1 MTNGAVNMAK
11 ISFFHGFLPECS
23 LAETPEQIIRTIRE
37 QTFRYNRDNISRTKA
52 YQEYYLLHPEIKW
65 SFLAS
70 MVSRNAGWN
79 MCDLQGAWFPS
90 MIDAKTRKALFMT
103 YERANWLIFQDIFP
117 QLLIHHYKT
126 EIEEEMF
133 HLFREFFVSSFM
145 QEEWR
150 GFWETGDRDRLMQ
163 SLIINEQNVI
173 EEPVI
178 GHPVYKRRVFKSK
191 LFFLEDRFHFSS
203 VVFPTK
209 RGNLYG
215 ASVSDF
221 RKLDSRI
228 ALGNRLSQIL
238 FKEDLYPHFKEF
250 ALSTEPTGSRRDY
263 ERFCQDA
270 PYTGTP
276 LLRTV
281 YEEQEHHVHKQLED
295 WSKKRKVKESWFQRS
310 AFEEP
315 VKLTE
320 WFFRKQ
326 RQIHKLIKLE
336 ELFKK

>member
-1 MTNGAVNMAK
+1 MNKT
-11 ISFFHGFLPECS
+11 SFFHRFLPDCS
-23 LAETPEQIIRTIRE
+23 LDETPEELIRIIRE
-37 QTFRYNRDNISRTKA
+37 KTFQYNRDNISRTKA

-79 MCDLQGAWFPS
+79 MCDLKGAWFPHV
-90 MIDAKTRKALFMT
+90 IDQETRKALFLT
-103 YERANWLIFQDIFP
+103 YERANWLIFQDVFP

-126 EIEEEMF
+126 EMKVEMF
-133 HLFREFFVSSFM
+133 HLFREFFVSAFM
-145 QEEWR
+145 QKEWKR
-150 GFWETGDRDRLMQ
+150 FWEEGDRNRLMQ

-173 EEPVI
+173 EDPVI
-178 GHPVYKRRVFKSK
+178 QHPVYKRKVFKTW
-191 LFFLEDRFHFSS
+191 LFFLEDHLHFSS
-203 VVFPTK
+203 VIFPT
-209 RGNLYG
+209 RNGNLYG

-238 FKEDLYPHFKEF
+238 FKDDLYFHFKEF

-263 ERFCQDA
+263 ERFCQGA

-281 YEEQEHHVHKQLED
+281 YEVREHHIHDPSDD
-295 WSKKRKVKESWFQRS
+295 WSKKRKVKGKWFKPS
-310 AFEEP
+310 GFKEP
-315 VKLTE
+315 VKVTR
-320 WFFRKQ
+320 WYFHKQ
-326 RQIHKLIKLE
+326 RQLQKMIQVADIFRK
-336 ELFKK
+336 

>member
-1 MTNGAVNMAK
+1 MNK
-11 ISFFHGFLPECS
+11 IPFFHQFLPDCS
-23 LAETPEQIIRTIRE
+23 LAETSEQLITIIRE
-37 QTFRYNRDNISRTKA
+37 QTFKYNRDNISRTKA
-52 YQEYYLLHPEIKW
+52 YQKYYLLHPEIKW

-79 MCDLQGAWFPS
+79 MCDLHGAWLPVV
-90 MIDAKTRKALFMT
+90 IDEETRETLFQT
-103 YERANWLIFQDIFP
+103 YERANWMIFQDIFP

-126 EIEEEMF
+126 EMKEEMF

-145 QEEWR
+145 QSEWKR
-150 GFWETGDRDRLMQ
+150 FWETEDRDRLMQ

-178 GHPVYKRRVFKSK
+178 RHPVYKRKVFRSK
-191 LFFLEDRFHFSS
+191 LFFLEDHFHFSS

-209 RGNLYG
+209 GGSLYG

-238 FKEDLYPHFKEF
+238 FKEDTYPYFKEF

-263 ERFCQDA
+263 ERYCHDTPF
-270 PYTGTP
+270 TGTP
-276 LLRTV
+276 FLRTV
-281 YEEQEHHVHKQLED
+281 YKEEEHHIHKSVDD
-295 WSKKRKVKESWFQRS
+295 WSKKRKVKDRWFQPS
-310 AFEEP
+310 EFTEP
-315 VKLTE
+315 VKLTN
-320 WFFRKQ
+320 WFFLKQ
-326 RQIHKLIKLE
+326 RQLQKLIKLE
-336 ELFKK
+336 ELFRK